1 MTSVDP
7 QTPPVGSA
15 AELMRAGERTPIAT
29 AIVSEASGPRL
40 VLDGCRIA
48 LDAEQLTLRWWDDDD
63 VAWEARASV
72 EAFEATSGR
81 LTVSVVGGWDS
92 AVLRQAARVDSGRIP
107 VELRTLGGDGRVI
120 RRVRAI
126 CLDLSPLGCRVAG
139 TGPDL
144 TRGDD
149 LQVAVA
155 TSLLDS
161 LLEICVDA
169 RVVRCAP
176 VAFGGWQ
183 AGLEFLPRT
192 AADRDALI
200 AWRDSVAAASR

>member
-1 MTSVDP
+1 
-7 QTPPVGSA
+7 
-15 AELMRAGERTPIAT
+15 MRAGERTPIAMAT
-29 AIVSEASGPRL
+29 VSDASGPRL
-40 VLDGCRIA
+40 VLDGCRIT

-72 EAFEATSGR
+72 EAFEAASGR
-81 LTVSVVGGWDS
+81 LTVTVVGGWAP
-92 AVLRQAARVDSGRIP
+92 AVLRQAARVDSGRTP
-107 VELRTLGGDGRVI
+107 VELLTLGGDGRVI
-120 RRVRAI
+120 RSVRAL

-139 TGPDL
+139 TGPEL

-155 TSLLDS
+155 TLA
-161 LLEICVDA
+161 ICVDA

-192 AADRDALI
+192 AAERDSLI
-200 AWRDSVAAASR
+200 GWRDSLVNASR

>member
-29 AIVSEASGPRL
+29 AIVSDASGPRL
-40 VLDGCRIA
+40 VLDGCRVA
-48 LDAEQLTLRWWDDDD
+48 PDAEQLTLRWWDDDD

-81 LTVSVVGGWDS
+81 LTVSVVGGWDP
-92 AVLRQAARVDSGRIP
+92 AVLRQAARVDSGRTP
-107 VELRTLGGDGRVI
+107 VELLTLGGDGRVI
-120 RRVRAI
+120 RSVRAL

-139 TGPDL
+139 TGAEL

-149 LQVAVA
+149 LQVAVV
-155 TSLLDS
+155 TSAF
-161 LLEICVDA
+161 EICVDA

-183 AGLEFLPRT
+183 AGLGFLPRT
-192 AADRDALI
+192 AAERDLLI
-200 AWRDSVAAASR
+200 AWRDSLAAASR

>member
-1 MTSVDP
+1 
-7 QTPPVGSA
+7 
-15 AELMRAGERTPIAT
+15 MRVGERTPIAM
-29 AIVSEASGPRL
+29 ANVYDASGHRL
-40 VLDGCRIA
+40 VLDGCGIA
-48 LDAEQLTLRWWDDDD
+48 LDADLLTLRWWDDND

-72 EAFEATSGR
+72 ESFEATSER
-81 LTVSVVGGWDS
+81 LTVTIVEGWHP
-92 AVLRQAARVDSGRIP
+92 AVLRQAARVDSGRTP
-107 VELRTLGGDGRVI
+107 VELLTLGGDGRVI
-120 RRVRAI
+120 RRVRAL

-139 TGPDL
+139 TGPEL

-155 TSLLDS
+155 TST
-161 LLEICVDA
+161 LEICVDA

-192 AADRDALI
+192 AAERDSLI
-200 AWRDSVAAASR
+200 AWRDSVANAGS